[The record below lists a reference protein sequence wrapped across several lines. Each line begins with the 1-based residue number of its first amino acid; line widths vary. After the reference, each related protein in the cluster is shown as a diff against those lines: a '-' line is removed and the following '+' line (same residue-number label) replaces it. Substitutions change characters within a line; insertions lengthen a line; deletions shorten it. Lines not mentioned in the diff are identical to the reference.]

1 MNLTIEHKDNFTI
14 VTIHSNKIDSGN
26 SPDLK
31 AKLLI
36 EAQPDIKALLVDIS
50 QVESI
55 DSSGFGAFLIANR
68 QLASHN
74 IPTYIVGANKSIMH
88 LFEIL
93 KLDRVFEFSQSVES
107 VIATMQ
113 NI

>member
-14 VTIHSNKIDSGN
+14 FKIHSNKIDSGN

-36 EAQPDIKALLVDIS
+36 EAQPDIKALLIDIS
-50 QVESI
+50 EVESI
-55 DSSGFGAFLIANR
+55 DSSGFGAFLIASR
-68 QLASHN
+68 QLASHD
-74 IPTYIVGANKSIMH
+74 IPTYIIGANKSVMH

-93 KLDRVFEFSQSVES
+93 KLDRVFEFSESVES
-107 VIATMQ
+107 IIATMQ